1 MVNNMSKANIEEVAK
16 ILFLQ
21 GYAQKEIATKLE
33 VSAVSVSKW
42 KTKGNWE
49 ALKTNL
55 LNSKNERLGELYT
68 ELAEFNKMIKEKQD
82 YKVANSKEA
91 DARRKL
97 IKDIAEL
104 ERKYNVAQTI
114 CIGKDF
120 VVFLKD
126 IDFELS
132 QKVLS
137 YFDNFINHQI
147 EKQKWQQQ

>member
-68 ELAEFNKMIKEKQD
+68 ELAEFNKMIKEKKD

-114 CIGKDF
+114 SIGRDF
-120 VVFLKD
+120 ITFLKD
-126 IDFELS
+126 IDFEMS

>member
-1 MVNNMSKANIEEVAK
+1 MSKANIEEVAK

-42 KTKGNWE
+42 KAKGNWE

-114 CIGKDF
+114 SIGRDF
-120 VVFLKD
+120 ITFLKD
-126 IDFELS
+126 IDFEIS